1 LDGIKLS
8 PETFNLSSEQFEA
21 IKDFLKKKPFMVCDC
36 DKNIGVAIVS
46 HEIYNELCYTHL
58 NDKKN
63 FIEIEENPLQSIE
76 LMIADKLLDLYNNK
90 NISKKMY
97 DKLFKFNSKL
107 ASFRVLP
114 KLHKEKFSSRPIV
127 NNINTPTEKLSILID
142 FLLQPFVKS
151 MDSFIQ
157 DSQHLLQ
164 LLNDI
169 RLEDNMK
176 IYSLDFDSLYPNM
189 DLYDV
194 VCKITDYMRTRL
206 NNDHIDIVA
215 FKWIL
220 ELVLFNNFLLFD
232 KKYFKQINGLTM
244 GIKCGPS
251 VANIYLFILEKK
263 FLCIYNPFIYNR
275 FLDDIFLCVKLN
287 FNLENLFKYFPNL
300 KLNVNS
306 NETVNFLDLNI
317 SICKLT
323 NKFQFSL
330 YTKPTN
336 TFNYL
341 LCNSNHPN
349 FIFKNIPKSLFIRI
363 RRICTNFHD
372 YLNFSRKILFQLLS
386 RGYNFDHLRKICH
399 SISNLDRKSLLPY
412 KNKTT
417 KDFSN
422 SIFLNLYFDKNILNS
437 HKILNNSFSFLKN
450 SNSSLENYKLAILS
464 KMQPNIGSM
473 FINKIPSLIFNFK
486 SNNYVKC
493 SNEKCNV
500 CMFSDYKKKFLI
512 LNNFHLPISNRST
525 CSSKNIIYILIC
537 KKCNF
542 FYIGESSRTV
552 KERLNE
558 HINNIKKFVPYEK
571 RVNSVSIHFN
581 LLNHSLTDFSFVV
594 YDVNL
599 EDTLRF
605 NLEAQLIKLF
615 LKLEMNLINDFF
627 PSIYNNIY
635 SIRV

>member
-1 LDGIKLS
+1 VIEDKSSFEYLFKLLNNNSCNKNTFPLQQETLDFKFDFYERLNKLDGIKLS

-287 FNLENLFKYFPNL
+287 FNL
-300 KLNVNS
+300 
-306 NETVNFLDLNI
+306 
-317 SICKLT
+317 
-323 NKFQFSL
+323 
-330 YTKPTN
+330 
-336 TFNYL
+336 
-341 LCNSNHPN
+341 
-349 FIFKNIPKSLFIRI
+349 
-363 RRICTNFHD
+363 
-372 YLNFSRKILFQLLS
+372 
-386 RGYNFDHLRKICH
+386 
-399 SISNLDRKSLLPY
+399 
-412 KNKTT
+412 
-417 KDFSN
+417 
-422 SIFLNLYFDKNILNS
+422 
-437 HKILNNSFSFLKN
+437 
-450 SNSSLENYKLAILS
+450 
-464 KMQPNIGSM
+464 
-473 FINKIPSLIFNFK
+473 
-486 SNNYVKC
+486 
-493 SNEKCNV
+493 
-500 CMFSDYKKKFLI
+500 
-512 LNNFHLPISNRST
+512 
-525 CSSKNIIYILIC
+525 
-537 KKCNF
+537 
-542 FYIGESSRTV
+542 
-552 KERLNE
+552 
-558 HINNIKKFVPYEK
+558 
-571 RVNSVSIHFN
+571 
-581 LLNHSLTDFSFVV
+581 
-594 YDVNL
+594 
-599 EDTLRF
+599 
-605 NLEAQLIKLF
+605 
-615 LKLEMNLINDFF
+615 
-627 PSIYNNIY
+627 
-635 SIRV
+635 